1 MQRRAAMAVAA
12 MTAIIGTT
20 GVVTVSAV
28 TGAQLFGFHLG
39 QAAAKDAV
47 GADPTSSSAAKA
59 ASSSSDDPPSS
70 DAQTS
75 LDPVYVHVKQYYNE
89 VVQVSTEAPAAA
101 APTRAVAAAAKGTS
115 TWAATNP
122 ATTKVTVKTTTP
134 STKATPAPTQPPA
147 APTAAPTTTRAPR
160 PTTTAGQGYDFN
172 AWRAAHPGAN
182 LGNWPQMH
190 PTQAPP
196 AYPCGAR
203 GGQLEDNGVW
213 NCQ

>member
-1 MQRRAAMAVAA
+1 

-47 GADPTSSSAAKA
+47 GADPTSTA
-59 ASSSSDDPPSS
+59 ASTSSSDDPSTS
-70 DAQTS
+70 GAGTS
-75 LDPVYVHVKQYYNE
+75 LDPVYVHVKQYYDE
-89 VVQVSTEAPAAA
+89 VVQVSTEAPTAA
-101 APTRAVAAAAKGTS
+101 TRAVAAAARGTS

-122 ATTKVTVKTTTP
+122 ATNPTSKATQAPT
-134 STKATPAPTQPPA
+134 TKATQAPTTKATA
-147 APTAAPTTTRAPR
+147 APTAPPTVPPTAKPTT
-160 PTTTAGQGYDFN
+160 PTTARPRTTTTTGTPYNFN

-182 LGNWPQMH
+182 LGNWPQLH

-196 AYPCGAR
+196 TYTCGAR